1 MIFFL
6 HIILQRVVETEE
18 KTVVTEEE
26 LEDEDSPLEHRST
39 HLPYAEAACD
49 SPDENNIEEEREDI
63 DWTYVSVEEST
74 ESESNMDEDPE
85 EFASNDVG
93 YISA

>member
-6 HIILQRVVETEE
+6 YIILKRVVETEE
-18 KTVVTEEE
+18 ETVVTEEE
-26 LEDEDSPLEHRST
+26 LEDDDRPNTDQPHMAD
-39 HLPYAEAACD
+39 AEAACD
-49 SPDENNIEEEREDI
+49 SSDDENDIEEEREDV
-63 DWTYVSVEEST
+63 DWTYASVEEST

-85 EFASNDVG
+85 EFASNDVR